1 MDPRFG
7 HITAVA
13 LGGSVRCTYEAG
25 PPRSCVFE
33 KQKPGS
39 LKSHGPLGG
48 RMTAQASTSVSKS
61 RSASIGSPRLTA
73 EGDAIIQVQD
83 LAKIFDPDI
92 RAVDGISFA
101 VRRGE
106 IFGFLGPNGA
116 GKTTTIKVITTLIKK
131 TSGSAIVDGINV
143 DKDPA
148 AIRKI
153 IGYAAQEVGIDDE
166 LTGRENLRLQSALY
180 HLPKGERE
188 ERISELLKAI
198 DLEDAADRRA
208 GTYSGGMRKRLDLAM
223 ALIPHPKVL
232 FLDEPT
238 TGLDPQNRAAVWE
251 YIRGLNEQGM
261 TIFLTTQYMEE
272 ADRLADR
279 LCIID
284 HGHIMAE
291 GTPASLKGSIGA
303 DVVTLSFKENGT
315 PNPNAA
321 AKAALARIHG
331 IREIQEVDGGIAI
344 YAQDAPALIQQI
356 VLALNVAHLD
366 IAELTLTHPT
376 LDDVFMKYTGRKMR
390 TEEVTPQR
398 RTPWG
403 ARRRRPMCCPRGI
416 ALARWEAARADGSRS
431 PSGDRRSSSS
441 PSSSRGCGSSSSPP
455 HSPASPTSTGS
466 RKVRGRARTSS
477 SSAAQ

>member
-1 MDPRFG
+1 
-7 HITAVA
+7 
-13 LGGSVRCTYEAG
+13 L
-25 PPRSCVFE
+25 
-33 KQKPGS
+33 
-39 LKSHGPLGG
+39 
-48 RMTAQASTSVSKS
+48 
-61 RSASIGSPRLTA
+61 
-73 EGDAIIQVQD
+73 
-83 LAKIFDPDI
+83 
-92 RAVDGISFA
+92 
-101 VRRGE
+101 
-106 IFGFLGPNGA
+106 
-116 GKTTTIKVITTLIKK
+116 
-131 TSGSAIVDGINV
+131 
-143 DKDPA
+143 
-148 AIRKI
+148 
-153 IGYAAQEVGIDDE
+153 
-166 LTGRENLRLQSALY
+166 
-180 HLPKGERE
+180 E
-188 ERISELLKAI
+188 E
-198 DLEDAADRRA
+198 AADRRA

-238 TGLDPQNRAAVWE
+238 TGLDPQNRAAVWD
-251 YIRGLNEQGM
+251 YLRGLNEQGM

-356 VLALNVAHLD
+356 VLALNDAHLD

-403 ARRRRPMCCPRGI
+403 ARRRRSM
-416 ALARWEAARADGSRS
+416 
-431 PSGDRRSSSS
+431 
-441 PSSSRGCGSSSSPP
+441 
-455 HSPASPTSTGS
+455 
-466 RKVRGRARTSS
+466 
-477 SSAAQ
+477 

>member
-1 MDPRFG
+1 
-7 HITAVA
+7 
-13 LGGSVRCTYEAG
+13 
-25 PPRSCVFE
+25 
-33 KQKPGS
+33 
-39 LKSHGPLGG
+39 
-48 RMTAQASTSVSKS
+48 MTAQASTSVSKS
-61 RSASIGSPRLTA
+61 RSSSIAAPRLTA
-73 EGDAIIQVQD
+73 KGDAIIHVEN
-83 LAKIFDPDI
+83 LVKVYDPDI
-92 RAVDGISFA
+92 RAVDGISFE

-131 TSGSAIVDGINV
+131 TSGTAIVDGIDV
-143 DKDPA
+143 DRNPA
-148 AIRKI
+148 GIRKI

-166 LTGRENLRLQSALY
+166 LTGRENLRLQCALY
-180 HLPKGERE
+180 HLPKEERE
-188 ERISELLKAI
+188 ERIAELLKAI

-238 TGLDPQNRAAVWE
+238 TGLDPQNRAAVWD

-303 DVVTLSFKENGT
+303 DVVTLSFKTNGVA
-315 PNPNAA
+315 NPNAT

-331 IREIQEVDGGIAI
+331 IREIQEVDGGIAV
-344 YAQDAPALIQQI
+344 YAQDAPALVPQL
-356 VLALNVAHLD
+356 VLALNDAHLD

-403 ARRRRPMCCPRGI
+403 ARRRRPM
-416 ALARWEAARADGSRS
+416 
-431 PSGDRRSSSS
+431 
-441 PSSSRGCGSSSSPP
+441 
-455 HSPASPTSTGS
+455 
-466 RKVRGRARTSS
+466 
-477 SSAAQ
+477 

>member
-1 MDPRFG
+1 MYCLVNSGWVKTCQTRSGPAPIRIDAAAMRGLVMEPPLGRMS
-7 HITAVA
+7 IVA
-13 LGGSVRCTYEAG
+13 MSGSVRRTYEAG

-61 RSASIGSPRLTA
+61 RSASIAAPRLTA
-73 EGDAIIQVQD
+73 EGDAIIRVEN
-83 LAKIFDPDI
+83 LVKVYDPDI
-92 RAVDGISFA
+92 RAVDGISFE

-116 GKTTTIKVITTLIKK
+116 GKTTTTKVITTLIKK
-131 TSGSAIVDGINV
+131 TSGTAIVDGINV
-143 DKDPA
+143 DRNPA
-148 AIRKI
+148 GIRKI

-166 LTGRENLRLQSALY
+166 LTGRENLRLQCALY
-180 HLPKGERE
+180 HLPKEERE
-188 ERISELLKAI
+188 ERIAELLKAI

-232 FLDEPT
+232 FLDEAT
-238 TGLDPQNRAAVWE
+238 TGLDPQNRAAVWD
-251 YIRGLNEQGM
+251 YIRWLNEQGR

-284 HGHIMAE
+284 HRHIMAE
-291 GTPASLKGSIGA
+291 GTPPSLKGSIGP

-321 AKAALARIHG
+321 AEDAVARIHG
-331 IREIQEVDGGIAI
+331 IREIQEGDGGIAV
-344 YAQDAPALIQQI
+344 YVQDAPALVPQL
-356 VLALNVAHLD
+356 VLALKYAHLA
-366 IAELTLTHPT
+366 IAGLTLPPPT
-376 LDDVFMKYTGRKMR
+376 
-390 TEEVTPQR
+390 
-398 RTPWG
+398 W
-403 ARRRRPMCCPRGI
+403 
-416 ALARWEAARADGSRS
+416 
-431 PSGDRRSSSS
+431 
-441 PSSSRGCGSSSSPP
+441 
-455 HSPASPTSTGS
+455 
-466 RKVRGRARTSS
+466 
-477 SSAAQ
+477 

>member
-7 HITAVA
+7 HITVVVI
-13 LGGSVRCTYEAG
+13 GGSVRRTYTAG

-48 RMTAQASTSVSKS
+48 RMTAQASTTVSKS
-61 RSASIGSPRLTA
+61 RSASIASPRLTA
-73 EGDAIIQVQD
+73 EGDAIIHVEN
-83 LAKIFDPDI
+83 LVKVYDPDI
-92 RAVDGISFA
+92 RAVDGISFE

-131 TSGSAIVDGINV
+131 TLGTAIVDGIDV

-148 AIRKI
+148 GIRKI

-166 LTGRENLRLQSALY
+166 LTGRENLRLQCALY
-180 HLPKGERE
+180 HLPKEERDG
-188 ERISELLKAI
+188 RISEMLKAI
-198 DLEDAADRRA
+198 DLEEAADRRA

-238 TGLDPQNRAAVWE
+238 TGLDPQNRAAVWD
-251 YIRGLNEQGM
+251 YLRGLNEQGM

-356 VLALNVAHLD
+356 VLALNDAHLD

-403 ARRRRPMCCPRGI
+403 ARRRRPM
-416 ALARWEAARADGSRS
+416 
-431 PSGDRRSSSS
+431 
-441 PSSSRGCGSSSSPP
+441 
-455 HSPASPTSTGS
+455 
-466 RKVRGRARTSS
+466 
-477 SSAAQ
+477 